1 MKPITL
7 LQTAI
12 WPALAELESLGIKSA
27 DVQSGQRAAR
37 FLLTIALQES
47 NLSARRQRVASGA
60 EAGPAASFWQFEQ
73 GGAATG
79 VLTHH
84 AVAGKMKAACEAYNV
99 LPTPAGLW
107 EAMRYQDIVAACAA
121 RLLIYTLPGALPTT
135 ADQAWQQYLSAW
147 RPGKPKPEKW
157 AAYWKMAG
165 ETVGVA

>member
-7 LQTAI
+7 LNTAI
-12 WPALAELESLGIKSA
+12 FPALKELQDQHGIQYSA
-27 DVQSGQRAAR
+27 HAAR
-37 FLLTIALQES
+37 FLLAIALQES
-47 NLSARRQRVASGA
+47 NLSARRQVVASGA

-84 AVAGKMKAACEAYNV
+84 AVAAKMKAVCEAFNV

-147 RPGKPKPEKW
+147 RPGKPKPDKW

>member
-7 LQTAI
+7 LNTAI
-12 WPALAELESLGIKSA
+12 FPALKELQDQHGIEYSA
-27 DVQSGQRAAR
+27 QAAR

-47 NLSARRQRVASGA
+47 NLSARRQVVASGA

-84 AVAGKMKAACEAYNV
+84 AVAAKMKTVCEAYSV
-99 LPTPAGLW
+99 KPTPAGLW
-107 EAMRYQDIVAACAA
+107 EAIRYQDIVAACAA
-121 RLLIYTLPGALPTT
+121 RLLIYTLPDALPTT

-147 RPGKPKPEKW
+147 RPGKPKPDKW

>member
-7 LQTAI
+7 LNTAI
-12 WPALAELESLGIKSA
+12 FPALKELQDQHGIEYSA
-27 DVQSGQRAAR
+27 HAAR
-37 FLLTIALQES
+37 FLLAIALQES

-84 AVAGKMKAACEAYNV
+84 AVAGKMKVICDAYNV

-107 EAMRYQDIVAACAA
+107 EAIRYQDIVC
-121 RLLIYTLPGALPTT
+121 LLYTSPSPR
-135 ADQAWQQYLSAW
+135 D
-147 RPGKPKPEKW
+147 
-157 AAYWKMAG
+157 
-165 ETVGVA
+165 